1 MGASHCKSAPCLA
14 WCPWVFCRWSY
25 NVFSLSHRT
34 SREHHI
40 EGSCEFLDRSP
51 LRFVTTL
58 KSCDHKHCDNGDNVF
73 SLSHMTSHEHIF
85 KGLCEFMIGS
95 SSQGVTTFQFKWK
108 YEVFNISCNLAKS
121 REWGFK
127 WLYGW
132 QLFMVCHYLAKYGGH
147 CSCRDMFL
155 VCYVIKQNHVIKG
168 WGDDNDRSPWIKSS
182 PFKVS

>member
-1 MGASHCKSAPCLA
+1 MYLVCHTGPHVNTTLRGHVNFWIGAPCGLS
-14 WCPWVFCRWSY
+14 PPL
-25 NVFSLSHRT
+25 SLVTISTVIMEIMFLVCQTWPLMNTFLKGYVNLWLEVPHRE
-34 SREHHI
+34 SLPCHVWW
-40 EGSCEFLDRSP
+40 P
-51 LRFVTTL
+51 LV
-58 KSCDHKHCDNGDNVF
+58 
-73 SLSHMTSHEHIF
+73 
-85 KGLCEFMIGS
+85 
-95 SSQGVTTFQFKWK
+95 QFKWK

-132 QLFMVCHYLAKYGGH
+132 QLFMVCHYLAKFGGH

-168 WGDDNDRSPWIKSS
+168 WRDDNDRSPWIKSS